1 VKHLNSY
8 DVLVVG
14 GGHAGIEAVNSCSRF
29 GLSVGLISMDKKAIG
44 RMSCNPA
51 IGGVAKGQLVREMD
65 VFSAVM
71 GRAADISGLQYKML
85 NKSKGRSVWS
95 PRAQIDKRRYES
107 VVSSLILR
115 NPSIDFIVGEA
126 TSVKITKNKVVGVGL
141 RDGSTIK
148 TGALVITCGTFLS
161 GIIHIGDRKIPAGR
175 MGETRSE
182 GITESLVSQG
192 FKTMRLKT
200 GTPPRALGSSINWG
214 KTKAVYGDKNPSP
227 FSHFT
232 KNFSPKNE
240 PCHTI
245 RTSKDCHDI
254 ICENVDLSPMYSG
267 EILGVG
273 PRYCPSIEDKII
285 RFKHHDSHLLFL
297 EPEWEKSD
305 QIYINGFSTSL
316 PEEIQKKSLKS
327 IPGFEEISFLRPGYA
342 IEYDCIFPSQLTSTL
357 ESKDVRGLFFAG
369 QINGTSGYE
378 EAAAQG
384 LVAGINASKYIKKE
398 SPFVVGRSEGYI
410 GVLID
415 DLITKET
422 KEPYRLF
429 TSRAEHRL
437 ILRYSNADERLGEK
451 AVKNGLISE
460 KNIKTT
466 RERSLLKSKLL
477 KTAGGSIPTGFVSKL
492 GLKQKIKIKDYVK
505 RPHVSLS
512 SFLLKV
518 GLHPKNTKLP
528 VWSFNEMVLEA
539 ETEIKYKGYIKRQL
553 KELEKISKYENKK
566 IGPKFDYSLF
576 KGLSGEAVEKLMLV
590 RPQTLGQATRISGV
604 TPADISILMTYLIK
618 K

>member
-1 VKHLNSY
+1 MKHLNSY

-214 KTKAVYGDKNPSP
+214 KTKAVYGDKN
-227 FSHFT
+227 
-232 KNFSPKNE
+232 
-240 PCHTI
+240 
-245 RTSKDCHDI
+245 
-254 ICENVDLSPMYSG
+254 
-267 EILGVG
+267 
-273 PRYCPSIEDKII
+273 
-285 RFKHHDSHLLFL
+285 
-297 EPEWEKSD
+297 
-305 QIYINGFSTSL
+305 
-316 PEEIQKKSLKS
+316 
-327 IPGFEEISFLRPGYA
+327 
-342 IEYDCIFPSQLTSTL
+342 
-357 ESKDVRGLFFAG
+357 
-369 QINGTSGYE
+369 
-378 EAAAQG
+378 
-384 LVAGINASKYIKKE
+384 
-398 SPFVVGRSEGYI
+398 
-410 GVLID
+410 
-415 DLITKET
+415 
-422 KEPYRLF
+422 
-429 TSRAEHRL
+429 
-437 ILRYSNADERLGEK
+437 
-451 AVKNGLISE
+451 
-460 KNIKTT
+460 
-466 RERSLLKSKLL
+466 
-477 KTAGGSIPTGFVSKL
+477 
-492 GLKQKIKIKDYVK
+492 
-505 RPHVSLS
+505 
-512 SFLLKV
+512 
-518 GLHPKNTKLP
+518 
-528 VWSFNEMVLEA
+528 
-539 ETEIKYKGYIKRQL
+539 
-553 KELEKISKYENKK
+553 
-566 IGPKFDYSLF
+566 
-576 KGLSGEAVEKLMLV
+576 
-590 RPQTLGQATRISGV
+590 
-604 TPADISILMTYLIK
+604 
-618 K
+618 